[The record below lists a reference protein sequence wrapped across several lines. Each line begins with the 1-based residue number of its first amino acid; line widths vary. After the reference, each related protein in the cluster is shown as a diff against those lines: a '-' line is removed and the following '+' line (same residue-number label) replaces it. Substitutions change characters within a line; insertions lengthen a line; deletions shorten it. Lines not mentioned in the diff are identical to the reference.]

1 MVLAKDRNTP
11 WREGDFMVVPVAAN
25 AVIYAGGIT
34 IEDAGYAKAGAIV
47 AGASALGR
55 SEEAVDNTGGSDGDK
70 TVKVRRGV
78 FQFAN
83 SSGNPVAQAHVGG
96 NCYVED
102 DETVSS
108 LATSPVAGKVIEVDD
123 DGVWVDFS
131 GGRSELEDLQTAL
144 ASTANGEGAS
154 MVGIEDAGGY
164 FGEEDEVEAALQV
177 IGVAMLN
184 LFLKIVQDDITGG
197 TGGSTTASIAI
208 DALKLIN
215 DEGQGGATLA
225 LQALDAVG
233 GSLHGTATL
242 GTATKG
248 EFVSGEN
255 SNDAVVTCDE
265 NGEFEC
271 TLTNSAD
278 DLVHVTARLGG
289 DDADDKLAN
298 INQADK
304 SVTFAA

>member
-1 MVLAKDRNTP
+1 MALTEDRNTP
-11 WREGDFMVVPVAAN
+11 WREGDLMVVPVAAD
-25 AVIYAGGIT
+25 AVIFAGGIT

-47 AGASALGR
+47 AGASTLGR
-55 SEEAVDNTGGSDGDK
+55 AEEAVDNIGGSDGDV

-78 FQFAN
+78 FKYEN
-83 SSGNPVAQAHVGG
+83 SSGNAVTQAHAGG
-96 NCYVED
+96 NCYIED
-102 DETVSS
+102 DKTVSS
-108 LATSPVAGKVIEVDD
+108 LATSPIAGKVIEVDD
-123 DGVWVDFS
+123 DGVWVEIR
-131 GGRSELEDLQTAL
+131 GGRTELEDLQTDL
-144 ASTANGEGAS
+144 ASTANGKGAS
-154 MVGIEDAGGY
+154 MIGLEDAA
-164 FGEEDEVEAALQV
+164 EILDAEDMEAGLAEIAALRE
-177 IGVAMLN
+177 N
-184 LFLKIVQDDITGG
+184 LLKIIQDDITGG
-197 TGGSTTASIAI
+197 TGGSTTAAIAI
-208 DALKLIN
+208 DVQQLLDDVA
-215 DEGQGGATLA
+215 DGGATLA

-289 DDADDKLAN
+289 DDADEKLAN